1 MCWVLRP
8 RQSQWPESSPD
19 ARSSQLAARSF
30 VRRSR
35 GGTRNAA
42 KSAMA
47 VQNFQG
53 LVCWQLSHELKCEVF
68 DFTSQGPASQDFKYR
83 DQIRASSAS
92 APSNIAEGFG
102 RFRPG
107 EFAQYLTW
115 ARASL
120 IETHNHLIDG
130 RDRRYLSEALFTRL
144 ANLAG
149 AARRTTTKLLLAKQR
164 QADEARRRR
173 RPPRTDRQNHPAENS

>member
-1 MCWVLRP
+1 MLARAVPLRV
-8 RQSQWPESSPD
+8 RVESGCTL
-19 ARSSQLAARSF
+19 SQLLARSF
-30 VRRSR
+30 VKRPP

-42 KSAMA
+42 RSAMA
-47 VQNFQG
+47 VRDFQG

-107 EFAQYLTW
+107 EFAQYLAW

-130 RDRRYLSEALFTRL
+130 RDRRYLTEALFTRL

-149 AARRTTTKLLLAKQR
+149 AARRTTTKLMLAKQR
-164 QADEARRRR
+164 QAEEARRRR
-173 RPPRTDRQNHPAENS
+173 RPLRKGHQNHPAGSS